1 MTAFDRTS
9 RAGPIRA
16 YKRPRGQV
24 LVHYPRPFTTK
35 KGRERHLP
43 VAHGP
48 LARTVAA
55 YQLWSLRELGAV
67 WLRANT
73 PSGPTLRARAR
84 KLSVVMSFFVA
95 FAMLQSTFLV
105 VTGCTKVTSAVVL
118 FYIRRKHITTTAGLS
133 SSVRSDFRR
142 MFPRAPV
149 FSDHRSRGQHDQLRR
164 RPQWGKLRQVF
175 RASEAATVA
184 IS

>member
-9 RAGPIRA
+9 RAGPVRA

-24 LVHYPRPFTTK
+24 LAHYPRPFTTK

-48 LARTVAA
+48 LARSVAA
-55 YQLWSLRELGAV
+55 YQLWSLRKLGAV

-84 KLSVVMSFFVA
+84 KLSVVMSFVVA

-105 VTGCTKVTSAVVL
+105 LTGCTKVTSAVLL

-142 MFPRAPV
+142 MFPNVRRCSPKIARVQHRAANPETASATIRQCSPV
-149 FSDHRSRGQHDQLRR
+149 FAYVRL
-164 RPQWGKLRQVF
+164 
-175 RASEAATVA
+175 
-184 IS
+184 

>member
-1 MTAFDRTS
+1 MRSTHGLA
-9 RAGPIRA
+9 I
-16 YKRPRGQV
+16 
-24 LVHYPRPFTTK
+24 K

-48 LARTVAA
+48 LARSVAA
-55 YQLWSLRELGAV
+55 YQLWSLRKLGAV

-84 KLSVVMSFFVA
+84 KLSVVMSFVVA

-105 VTGCTKVTSAVVL
+105 LTGCTKVPSAVLL

-142 MFPRAPV
+142 MFPGVRGWLRHFAAVHCNAANPKTIPASIHQCSPV
-149 FSDHRSRGQHDQLRR
+149 FAHVRL
-164 RPQWGKLRQVF
+164 
-175 RASEAATVA
+175 
-184 IS
+184 